1 MKYPYDKKTGEIKLP
16 PELELEI
23 ANIVKSGDVVG
34 AMRKVMDLTGA
45 GLKISQEYVASI
57 VFANKNSLDEA
68 KATENA
74 VITK

>member
-45 GLKISQEYVASI
+45 GLKISKEYVDR
-57 VFANKNSLDEA
+57 FR
-68 KATENA
+68 
-74 VITK
+74 

>member
-23 ANIVKSGDVVG
+23 ANIVKSGDVVA

-45 GLKISQEYVASI
+45 GLKISKEYVDR
-57 VFANKNSLDEA
+57 FR
-68 KATENA
+68 
-74 VITK
+74 